1 MPVIAGVNCG
11 RPNQLQTTFPAFSPL
26 INGAANTR
34 LCDGARGNQLKAIG
48 PRFPASAKGAACDT
62 LEISRCC
69 DDRVGAG
76 DGGRGGR
83 GGGRLPPRAAGGG
96 TVEKRGGPGGQT
108 PP

>member
-48 PRFPASAKGAACDT
+48 PRFPASAKGPLVT
-62 LEISRCC
+62 RWKSRA
-69 DDRVGAG
+69 VVMIGLVLATG
-76 DGGRGGR
+76 V
-83 GGGRLPPRAAGGG
+83 AAGAA
-96 TVEKRGGPGGQT
+96 ERASSGGPQWPNLSKDGEARW
-108 PP
+108 P